1 MADTWK
7 SWHPTAYADVAPNP
21 PDQYHN
27 AAWHAQSLVYQE
39 MWEYFDREIFDET
52 LSNRQDDLK
61 YPLGINLFETACANH
76 RATLF
81 GEFADDVLPFRVR
94 SRNVDAGIVET
105 AIDRIWRDSSR
116 NSILLENGLLCSIL
130 GGAVKRV
137 IWHPVHKKVYVR
149 IVPADAFFP
158 VWDPD
163 DYHNLLEA
171 FIAYQVDGMTAKRR
185 FNVDVPDDQGLHLV
199 SERWT
204 PEVIEVTV
212 GGEPAYW
219 DRGHSF
225 PMSGRNPY
233 IDPLSQQGVIP
244 IEYFPRDRAGS
255 FYGIPLGKNAL
266 RMQDYYNEKAADL
279 GDAVLEA
286 THQYKFLRNRP
297 GGTKGLERLTR
308 TGLNNLG
315 MGTPG
320 KDAPEVFAIKGG
332 DIPAGTVEWLN
343 NVLMLAR
350 AAMHTPPVSYGV
362 DEGSQRSA
370 LTLAFRMWPL
380 SSAVRATRGYWIDNF
395 RALHRKMI
403 IVAATKGGYNLTSRH
418 AEYDV
423 LPVWAPMLPRDREGE
438 VNEVVVRKANG
449 LISVYHA
456 LELLEDRETEWID
469 EEQARIDA
477 DAKKEAD
484 TQVRIVEANQTQ
496 QQSGQGK
503 PKPKPQSNSTAA
515 S

>member
-137 IWHPVHKKVYVR
+137 
-149 IVPADAFFP
+149 
-158 VWDPD
+158 
-163 DYHNLLEA
+163 
-171 FIAYQVDGMTAKRR
+171 M
-185 FNVDVPDDQGLHLV
+185 PDDQGLHLV

-484 TQVRIVEANQTQ
+484 TQVRIVKANQTQ